1 MNTFLRNL
9 KESDINFLFEIEN
22 DQNLWKFSD
31 QKNGFSRQTLKK
43 YIKIASRQNLFQAN
57 QIRFVIE
64 NIDSKVVGFIDL
76 FDYNSEKKNAYI
88 GIVILKKF
96 RNKGFA
102 FEAVKL
108 LEQISKNNFGII
120 ELKAIIKAI
129 NIKSIKLFEKSG
141 YKKTV
146 NNTYQKKIIDD

>member
-1 MNTFLRNL
+1 M
-9 KESDINFLFEIEN
+9 
-22 DQNLWKFSD
+22 
-31 QKNGFSRQTLKK
+31 
-43 YIKIASRQNLFQAN
+43 FQAN

-102 FEAVKL
+102 FEAIKL

-146 NNTYQKKIIDD
+146 NDTYQKKIIDD

>member
-1 MNTFLRNL
+1 MNIFLRNL

-31 QKNGFSRQTLKK
+31 QKKGFSRQTLKK
-43 YIKIASRQNLFQAN
+43 YIKIASKQNLFQAN

-76 FDYNSEKKNAYI
+76 FDYNCEKKSAYI
-88 GIVILKKF
+88 GIVILKNF
-96 RNKGFA
+96 RNKGYA
-102 FEAVKL
+102 FEAIKL

-129 NIKSIKLFEKSG
+129 NINSVKLFEKSG
-141 YKKTV
+141 YRKTV
-146 NNTYQKKIIDD
+146 NDMYKKKIIND